1 MLNFKLKLFPII
13 IWPKIFFVQY
23 QALIITKW
31 HSPLQQF
38 CSIGYGI
45 IKTRTKGEKQQ
56 DKNWCQI
63 DIFDFVLFLHKKT
76 SKDKNHI
83 GSHHFWK
90 CHNYTIK
97 KIRNLSFFFIKV
109 NRYKSDREGMKQLY
123 KQSYQYAQFFLKT
136 FWLNLV
142 NFNRYLTLRSFNPL
156 KLNSVYPCKLFDN
169 HLHPWR

>member
-45 IKTRTKGEKQQ
+45 IKTRTKGEKQR

-90 CHNYTIK
+90 CHNYNIK
-97 KIRNLSFFFIKV
+97 NIRNLSFFFIKV
-109 NRYKSDREGMKQLY
+109 NKYNLIGRGWSNYINNHTNMHN
-123 KQSYQYAQFFLKT
+123 FFKT
-136 FWLNLV
+136 FWLDLV
-142 NFNRYLTLRSFNPL
+142 LLRGIWL
-156 KLNSVYPCKLFDN
+156 
-169 HLHPWR
+169 